1 MKSAAPTGR
10 PYVLINMAMTA
21 DGKIATA
28 NRRLASFGSQ
38 RDQQHLYELR
48 ATVDAV
54 MSGARTVD
62 GEPVDL
68 GPGPPPYRR
77 QRLARGLA
85 EYNLRVVVSG
95 SASLQPTA
103 GIFRHRFSPILLLTT
118 RRAPAARLAALRP
131 LAAAVHVCGDRSLDF
146 RAALRWLHEHWHV
159 RRLLCEG
166 GGALNF
172 AMIEANLVDE
182 IHLTICPRIFGGAAA
197 PTIADGAGFARLA
210 EAARFQWVRTR
221 HVGDEMFA
229 VLRRS

>member
-1 MKSAAPTGR
+1 MSPVPPSGR
-10 PYVLINMAMTA
+10 PRVLINMAMTA

-28 NRRLASFGSQ
+28 NRRLASFGSK

-68 GPGPPPYRR
+68 GPGPKPYRR

-95 SASLQPTA
+95 SGSLRPNA
-103 GIFRHRFSPILLLTT
+103 EIFRHRFSPILLLTT
-118 RRAPAARLAALRP
+118 RRAPAARVAALRP
-131 LAAAVHVCGDRSLDF
+131 LATAVHACGDCSLDL
-146 RAALRWLHEHWHV
+146 RAALRWLHDKWNV

-182 IHLTICPRIFGGAAA
+182 IHVTICPRIFGGATA
-197 PTIADGAGFARLA
+197 PTLADGNGFAHLPQ
-210 EAARFQWVRTR
+210 AARFRWVKTR
-221 HVGDEMFA
+221 QVGDEMFA